1 MARLNASEL
10 AQRLGGEAEAV
21 CRYYLSNGRKQGN
34 YWQVGDVQNSPG
46 RSMFVRLTGP
56 ESGKGAAGK
65 WTDAQS
71 GEHGDLLDVIGESL
85 GLIDFADIAEEAA
98 AFDWRLY
105 NLVVMPVTPNSL
117 EAAESS

>member
-10 AQRLGGEAEAV
+10 AQRLGREAEAV

-56 ESGKGAAGK
+56 ESGITRDSISLPIDWEGVPMRIFDTAGMRK
-65 WTDAQS
+65 KA
-71 GEHGDLLDVIGESL
+71 
-85 GLIDFADIAEEAA
+85 
-98 AFDWRLY
+98 
-105 NLVVMPVTPNSL
+105 
-117 EAAESS
+117 